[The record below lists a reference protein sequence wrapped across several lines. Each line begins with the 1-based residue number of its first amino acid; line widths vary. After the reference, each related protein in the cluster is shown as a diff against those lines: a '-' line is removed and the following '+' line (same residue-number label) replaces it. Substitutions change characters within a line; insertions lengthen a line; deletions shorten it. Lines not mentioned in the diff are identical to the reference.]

1 VVGEIEARHLDK
13 RAQGAPSR
21 IGFEVLILDSTGSC
35 QDSRMDRLERLCRGI
50 IRKGCDFGA

>member
-1 VVGEIEARHLDK
+1 MVGEVEARHLDK

-35 QDSRMDRLERLCRGI
+35 QDSRIDSLFEEAVSGNSSERL
-50 IRKGCDFGA
+50 